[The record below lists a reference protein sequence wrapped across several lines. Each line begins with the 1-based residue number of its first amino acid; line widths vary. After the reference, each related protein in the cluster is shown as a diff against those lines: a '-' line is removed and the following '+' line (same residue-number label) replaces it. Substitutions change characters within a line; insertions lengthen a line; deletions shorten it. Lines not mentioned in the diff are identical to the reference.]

1 MSSLFE
7 RNRMIVQLKLLE
19 SGVVPVSS
27 RFLESPIKQV
37 RAHLSTL
44 SQEERRKAT
53 RKFRKLH
60 RKTAKELM
68 RNSGHSEK
76 ARARGMN
83 ELTLQKPSKPTPR
96 CHNVRNREVWQ
107 HFMQLAATGKI

>member
-1 MSSLFE
+1 MGSLLE

-19 SGVVPVSS
+19 SGVVPVNSS
-27 RFLESPIKQV
+27 FLVSPIKQV
-37 RAHLSTL
+37 RAQLSTL

-68 RNSGHSEK
+68 RNAGRSESARAQGMKELTSEK
-76 ARARGMN
+76 PFR
-83 ELTLQKPSKPTPR
+83 PTPR

-107 HFMQLAATGKI
+107 HFMQLAATGKL